1 MGLLCQW
8 IYCGFYQR
16 MADHTIVGIS
26 DGSPVS
32 IINGFRRSNNGDFL
46 NPGRPDLV
54 PGADNN
60 PVLGG
65 PDRYYDSSSFV
76 IQEAGTLGDLARTTL
91 IGPGYANLDFAVTK
105 NTELT
110 GGDQP
115 VSLQFRAEF
124 FNILNRANFGF
135 PDPSLFEQPRVNTDN
150 PIRRGAAGRITKTVT
165 TSRQIQF
172 GLKILF

>member
-1 MGLLCQW
+1 MDSDA
-8 IYCGFYQR
+8 R
-16 MADHTIVGIS
+16 TMATFSTREDLIWC
-26 DGSPVS
+26 
-32 IINGFRRSNNGDFL
+32 L
-46 NPGRPDLV
+46 ERPTTRCWG
-54 PGADNN
+54 GA
-60 PVLGG
+60 
-65 PDRYYDSSSFV
+65 DRYYDSSSFV

-91 IGPGYANLDFAVTK
+91 IGPGYANLDLAVTK
-105 NTELT
+105 NTQLT